1 MYIKT
6 YRHGDNKGWL
16 CKLGRWSGNTLSLTH
31 THTQTYTHISDPW
44 LSNVEHAFLPSFL
57 FIFFSPKENWREI
70 FIEAFFFFL
79 SKQGILS
86 YGHDWS

>member
-16 CKLGRWSGNTLSLTH
+16 CELGRWSGYTLSHSHTH
-31 THTQTYTHISDPW
+31 THIHKHTHISDPW
-44 LSNVEHAFLPSFL
+44 LSNVEHVFLSSFL
-57 FIFFSPKENWREI
+57 FNLFFFFKNWREI
-70 FIEAFFFFL
+70 FIEAFL
-79 SKQGILS
+79 SKQGILT